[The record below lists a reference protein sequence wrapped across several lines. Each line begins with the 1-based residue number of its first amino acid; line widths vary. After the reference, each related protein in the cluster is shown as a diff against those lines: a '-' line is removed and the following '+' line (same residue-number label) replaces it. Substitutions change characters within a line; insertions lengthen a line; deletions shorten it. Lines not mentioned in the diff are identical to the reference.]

1 MSPNYFVGLLDEDL
15 ILHIYSQ
22 PQDVGGTT
30 PIRPLTTGTLKT
42 RPLTTG
48 ILKTTRQLGPWCL
61 FHLGHVELD
70 HQLR

>member
-30 PIRPLTTGTLKT
+30 PIRPLTTGPLTT
-42 RPLTTG
+42 RPLTT
-48 ILKTTRQLGPWCL
+48 
-61 FHLGHVELD
+61 V
-70 HQLR
+70 